1 MPVLWSR
8 ARPVTVTVMTYFC
21 LCIDTA
27 CKYSI
32 SVPVTVYPY
41 DQRLNQPDSE
51 AAASLSVPAVRDSD
65 LLSLTLLQRAS
76 AAVVSSFKF
85 GRAA

>member
-21 LCIDTA
+21 LCMDTA

-32 SVPVTVYPY
+32 SVPVYPY

-85 GRAA
+85 AL

>member
-32 SVPVTVYPY
+32 SVPVYPY

-65 LLSLTLLQRAS
+65 LLSLTLLQRAN

-85 GRAA
+85 AL

>member
-32 SVPVTVYPY
+32 SVPVYPY

-85 GRAA
+85 AL

>member
-8 ARPVTVTVMTYFC
+8 ARSVTVTVMTYFC

-32 SVPVTVYPY
+32 SVPVYPY
-41 DQRLNQPDSE
+41 DQRLNQPE

-85 GRAA
+85 AL

>member
-21 LCIDTA
+21 LRMDTA
-27 CKYSI
+27 CKYYSI
-32 SVPVTVYPY
+32 SVPVYPY

-85 GRAA
+85 AL

>member
-8 ARPVTVTVMTYFC
+8 ARPVTVTVMNYFC
-21 LCIDTA
+21 LCMDTA

-32 SVPVTVYPY
+32 SVPVYRY

-85 GRAA
+85 AL

>member
-32 SVPVTVYPY
+32 SVPVYPY

-51 AAASLSVPAVRDSD
+51 AAACGQLQVECACDGLAGPGPAVAADV
-65 LLSLTLLQRAS
+65 LRAL
-76 AAVVSSFKF
+76 
-85 GRAA
+85 